1 MKHLSM
7 REVDVMAHTVRWNTE
22 DGTILLD
29 KDGQQ
34 ERVILLRRGFWDGF
48 LPEVV
53 GILGEDGMSVMMRNL
68 VKRVGLADEF
78 GDKPNF
84 RTLIQLFDKRILPVD
99 RANSDIHETVTW
111 EKDDREI
118 KVFGNT
124 TWILQDIF
132 TIQQFKGA
140 LADVLNENGAKAIIR
155 SVSKKG
161 GLSVAETALDNYGWK
176 DIEDAM
182 ASQNE
187 RVYAYTFGVAG
198 WCQARSA
205 HQVGPDGEQMLVVIC
220 DNTYESEGVTSKK
233 PTCSILS
240 SYMEGFYKG
249 VFSRLANK
257 TVECREVAC
266 RAVGADHCTFA
277 FKMKDVAAE
286 PLDWD
291 ELAGEWQALEKQLIG

>member
-1 MKHLSM
+1 
-7 REVDVMAHTVRWNTE
+7 MAHAVRWDAEN
-22 DGTILLD
+22 GTILLNR
-29 KDGQQ
+29 DGDE

-48 LPEVV
+48 LPEIV

-68 VKRVGLADEF
+68 VKRVGFDGEF

-99 RANSDIHETVTW
+99 RGGSTIHETVTW

-118 KVFGNT
+118 TVFGDT

-132 TIQQFKGA
+132 TVQQFKNA
-140 LADVLNENGAKAIIR
+140 LADVLDENGASAIIR
-155 SVSKKG
+155 TVSKKG
-161 GLSVAETALDNYGWK
+161 GVVVGDTALKNYGWK
-176 DIEDAM
+176 NIEDAM

-187 RVYAYTFGVAG
+187 KVFAYTFSVAG
-198 WCQARSA
+198 WCRARSA
-205 HQVGPDGEQMLVVIC
+205 YAEGPDGEQMLVAVC
-220 DNTYESEGVTSKK
+220 DNTYESEGITANK
-233 PTCSILS
+233 PTCRILA

-257 TVECREVAC
+257 TVECREVTC
-266 RAVGADHCTFA
+266 RATGADHCTLA
-277 FKMKDVAAE
+277 FKVKDVDAE

-291 ELAGEWQALEKQLIG
+291 ELAGEWQALEAQVLG